1 MQRKRGEYGKGLIF
15 TDGSNLYHGLVKLYQ
30 GMYEDFQSFRADFRC
45 FVELIRGDGRRLI
58 HTHYYNVPV
67 RRQDGP
73 EEYAS
78 QQRFLNY
85 IRSLPHFTLHLG
97 RLVPRDRMIECPQ
110 CGSQFVHA
118 YRTEKGVDVYLASH
132 MLVMAFDNQYDTAIL
147 VSGDGDFAGA
157 VEEIIRLG
165 KQVENADFVSPVP
178 TFLSQRCTRK
188 IELTAEFL
196 EPCVTVFRGTRIS

>member
-15 TDGSNLYHGLVKLYQ
+15 IDGSNLYHGLVKLYQ

-97 RLVPRDRMIECPQ
+97 RLVPQ
-110 CGSQFVHA
+110 GS
-118 YRTEKGVDVYLASH
+118 D
-132 MLVMAFDNQYDTAIL
+132 D
-147 VSGDGDFAGA
+147 
-157 VEEIIRLG
+157 
-165 KQVENADFVSPVP
+165 
-178 TFLSQRCTRK
+178 
-188 IELTAEFL
+188 
-196 EPCVTVFRGTRIS
+196 